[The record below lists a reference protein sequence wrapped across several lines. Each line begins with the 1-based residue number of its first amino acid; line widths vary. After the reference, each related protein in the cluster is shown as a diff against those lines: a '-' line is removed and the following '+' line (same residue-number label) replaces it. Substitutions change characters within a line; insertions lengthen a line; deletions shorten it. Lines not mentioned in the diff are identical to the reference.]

1 MRLEAFKLWALCLFI
16 ALAAAA
22 PTPVSTGVEEKKP
35 GKGQHTPG
43 DHKENHKKGESL
55 CYHAV
60 LLLLT
65 CVQDPSVSGV
75 ASGGTRTSA
84 RPGTTTRARFA
95 SARVLDEAVGIVLA
109 EIRLWCVCGGSCVV
123 CCAWLLGALEG

>member
-22 PTPVSTGVEEKKP
+22 PTPVGTGVEEKKP

-65 CVQDPSVSGV
+65 CAGPQCVWGRFWWDEDVCSAWDDHQ
-75 ASGGTRTSA
+75 GTVRK
-84 RPGTTTRARFA
+84 
-95 SARVLDEAVGIVLA
+95 
-109 EIRLWCVCGGSCVV
+109 
-123 CCAWLLGALEG
+123 CACS